1 MGLRLGRKDDL
12 AARFPPVDRPF
23 DADYGARRT
32 ALVCEALD
40 RPELLACFR
49 ADRRLPGSY
58 GVSFDERVVE
68 YPWLFAAELRGRMLD
83 AGSTLNHPE
92 LLDRLAPRIRS
103 LAIATLAPEAA
114 ASTQHGI
121 SYVYAD
127 LRELPFEDGWF
138 DTVACLSTLEHIGMD
153 NAVYGVEESR
163 APDPDAELERAVA
176 ELRRVLAPGGL
187 LLVTVPYG
195 VAEDFG
201 WFRQLDAAGIQRL
214 ARSLGADERDLTVFA
229 YHRRGWQR
237 SDLREAAGARYRDYR
252 HDPAPAQDLAAA
264 ARAVACIQVRDR
276 A

>member
-103 LAIATLAPEAA
+103 LALATP
-114 ASTQHGI
+114 
-121 SYVYAD
+121 
-127 LRELPFEDGWF
+127 WF